1 MYILSLVKF
10 QGEGWPLLKGKSI
23 DLSSKLS
30 LTSED
35 NVNHYK
41 SFIRPIFLRVM
52 EQGTPRQILEQI
64 SKLIFQRSVQ
74 VLSLFGQAKGGRK
87 VFF

>member
-10 QGEGWPLLKGKSI
+10 QGEGWPFLKGKSI

-41 SFIRPIFLRVM
+41 SFIRPILLRVM
-52 EQGTPRQILEQI
+52 EQGTP
-64 SKLIFQRSVQ
+64 
-74 VLSLFGQAKGGRK
+74 
-87 VFF
+87 